1 MPLATALKIGHKG
14 RMSTSNNK
22 GLGTTFPEISMV
34 TDWVNEVAALTQPD
48 AVFWCDGSEEE
59 DRLMRERIVDSGA
72 GLWLNTE
79 KRPNSLLV
87 RSDPRDVARVEERT
101 FICCKSKKDAGPTN
115 NWRDP
120 SVMKAKLNGLF
131 KDCMRGRILYVVPF
145 SMGPIGSPI
154 AQYGIEISDSP
165 YVVANMRTMTRMG
178 SAVYAQIAKKGSFV
192 KCLHSVGFPIPD
204 GKNDVP
210 WPCDPENTYVTHF
223 PEDRLIIS
231 YGSGY
236 GGNAL
241 LGKKCFALRIAS
253 AMGRDEGWM
262 AEHMLIMGVKD
273 PSGQKTYVTAAFPS
287 ACGKTNFAMIIPPG
301 HLRKEGWEVSCVGDD
316 IAWIKPGPDGWL
328 RAINPEA
335 GFFGVAPGTSYESN
349 PMAMDSIRTDTIFTN
364 VALTDD
370 GDVWWEGMTKEAP
383 SHLIDWKGKDWKPGQ
398 LDAEGKPVLSSHP
411 NSRFTAPAK
420 NCPIIDPDWEN
431 PEGVRVS
438 AMIFGGR
445 RATTMPLIFQAFNW
459 VHGVYLGATVG
470 SEMTAAAAGTIGQ
483 VRRDPMAMLPFC
495 GYDMGDYFAHWLEMR
510 RLVKHLPRIFHVN
523 WFRKSA
529 EGKFLW
535 PGFGD
540 NMRVLKWIVQRCQR
554 GAHAL
559 ETSVGWVPEFK
570 DLDMTGLESMTSEK
584 FEEVQKI
591 IPAEW
596 HRELLL
602 QDELFMKLYSHLP
615 KELVF
620 QRELLIA
627 RL

>member
-1 MPLATALKIGHKG
+1 
-14 RMSTSNNK
+14 MSNTTVNQE
-22 GLGTTFPEISMV
+22 LGTHQPAIKQV
-34 TDWVNEVAALTQPD
+34 TDWVNEIAALTQPESI
-48 AVFWCDGSEEE
+48 FWCDGSAAE
-59 DRLMRERIVDSGA
+59 DKLMRNRIVNSGA
-72 GLWLNTE
+72 GLWLNADR
-79 KRPNSLLV
+79 RPNSLLV

-115 NWRDP
+115 NWCEP
-120 SVMKAKLNGLF
+120 SIMKAKLNGLF
-131 KDCMRGRILYVVPF
+131 QGCMKGRTLYVVPF

-165 YVVANMRTMTRMG
+165 YVVANMRSMTRMG
-178 SAVYAQIAKKGSFV
+178 AKVYEQIAKTGNFV
-192 KCLHSVGFPIPD
+192 KCLHSVGVPLTE
-204 GKNDVP
+204 GKHDVP
-210 WPCDPENTYVTHF
+210 WPCDPENTYITHF

-262 AEHMLIMGVKD
+262 AEHMLILGVKD
-273 PSGQKTYVTAAFPS
+273 PAGTKTYVTAAFPS
-287 ACGKTNFAMIIPPG
+287 ACGKTNFAMIIPPK
-301 HLRKEGWEVSCVGDD
+301 HLREEGWEVSCVGDD

-349 PMAMDSIRTDTIFTN
+349 PMAMDSICTSTIFTN

-370 GDVWWEGMTKEAP
+370 GDIWWEGMTKEPPA
-383 SHLIDWKGKDWKPGQ
+383 HLIDWKGNDWTPGQ
-398 LDAEGKPVLSSHP
+398 KDADGKPILSSHP
-411 NSRFTAPAK
+411 NSRFTAPAQ
-420 NCPIIDPDWEN
+420 NCPIIDSDWEN
-431 PEGVRVS
+431 PEGVKIS

-495 GYDMGDYFAHWLEMR
+495 GYNMGDYFAHWLEMR
-510 RLVKHLPRIFHVN
+510 RLVKHLPRVFHVN
-523 WFRKSA
+523 WFRKSS

-559 ETSVGWVPEFK
+559 ETSIGWVPEYQ
-570 DLDMTGLESMTSEK
+570 DLDMKGLEGMTPGK

-591 IPAEW
+591 DPSEW
-596 HRELLL
+596 HRELVL

-615 KELVF
+615 KELIF
-620 QRELLIA
+620 QRELLIS